1 VRALRELGHRVAE
14 AELPT
19 GLQLIRRDGSTLQ
32 GGADPRKEGV
42 ARGE

>member
-1 VRALRELGHRVAE
+1 LRQRGHRVAE

-19 GLQLIRRDGSTLQ
+19 GLQLVQRTAGGLT

-42 ARGE
+42 ARGD